1 MQVSKYLK
9 VDKDIL
15 IEYIYDDGN
24 LISEPYKILVN
35 SKDTTNSYVAG
46 DSTITKNNTSNQLFN
61 IDPVNNVW
69 GVVDP
74 NTYSFLQL
82 KDYSAGIPVRHD
94 RIKVHVPINYT
105 FGEYFGFHIRI
116 YTFDF
121 TNRFTYDISNFYWDI
136 TETNTFN
143 FLQFNSP
150 ALLISEKLWGKS
162 IEFNVPSLSVISN
175 QRSQGATTPNSINY
189 NLTNGFGLSLNT
201 PIFIDFSFITQKT
214 ELSGVRRYT
223 LSSKVETVVPQTP
236 EFENI
241 AVMIEE
247 SKLGDYFEIYGT
259 MNGNSSEFNSFIEN
273 SVFTGN
279 RYNVEYT
286 ITIFEQNIRGKS
298 LKFYVDRNFD
308 EKIEY
313 RPIIK
318 FSTTTA
324 IISVEMKLIDIVD
337 GSEIVRRASYGMLQ
351 DQVSKYSLNLT
362 KINLANA
369 NKPKIYNIKNPAGV
383 GIFSGETFEIG
394 VRDIRLEPVKVP
406 FPVFVERFN
415 LVAKSPNSAVVVGSD
430 TFYSNGALQILIN
443 PFDNVFKFI
452 IADKITN
459 EEIEYLDLSTT
470 SDLRMVIKNDQITV
484 SSPLYLE
491 SGEVDLERGV
501 VVFKINS
508 NRINDIKKIYNSNQK
523 LFYIT
528 TTNEGMT
535 TSIYTGLFELSD
547 SLSSQDQF
555 RIRNNAETPIITD
568 IRNNGT
574 IIAVEE
580 RPTETTPVVPTTT
593 RLVFTNTIG
602 GLDTPIDTSLS
613 TNLEFFAFVGEII
626 DGPTLILS
634 AQSNLSM
641 DGIPVTL
648 YYKVIN
654 SESEIGTLVNSTT
667 LQIQDSIFT
676 SSLFALNFVNTE
688 NISTNIR
695 YSNINNLTNTSVA
708 TDSNFSQTVE
718 FGVYIPFRYQL
729 LNLVSIKINDTTQ
742 SGIGTIDVDFENNK
756 LIKFS
761 IQLKPTDKI
770 QISISD

>member
-46 DSTITKNNTSNQLFN
+46 DSTITKNNTPNQLFK

-74 NTYSFLQL
+74 NTYNFLQL
-82 KDYSAGIPVRHD
+82 KDYSAGAPVRHD

-116 YTFDF
+116 YTFDY
-121 TNRFTYDISNFYWDI
+121 TNRFTYDLSNFYWDI
-136 TETNTFN
+136 TDNNTFN
-143 FLQFNSP
+143 FLEFNSP
-150 ALLISEKLWGKS
+150 ALLISEKVWGKS

-175 QRSQGATTPNSINY
+175 QRSQGATTPNSINF

-214 ELSGVRRYT
+214 ELSGVKRYT
-223 LSSKVETVVPQTP
+223 LASKVETVVPQTP

-247 SKLGDYFEIYGT
+247 SKAGDFFEIYGT
-259 MNGNSSEFNSFIEN
+259 FNGNSSEFNTFIEN
-273 SVFTGN
+273 SIFTGS

-286 ITIFEQNIRGKS
+286 LTIFEQNIRGKS

-308 EKIEY
+308 EKIEF

-324 IISVEMKLIDIVD
+324 IISVEMRMIDIVNN
-337 GSEIVRRASYGMLQ
+337 SEITRRASYGMLQ

-369 NKPKIYNIKNPAGV
+369 SKPKIYNIKNPAGV
-383 GIFSGETFEIG
+383 GIFSGETFDIG

-415 LVAKSPNSAVVVGSD
+415 LVAKSDNNSVIVGRD
-430 TFYSNGALQILIN
+430 TFYSNGALEILVN

-452 IADKITN
+452 IADRIN
-459 EEIEYLDLSTT
+459 DEQIEYLDLSTT
-470 SDLRMVIKNDQITV
+470 SDVRMVIKNDQITV
-484 SSPLYLE
+484 NSPLYIE

-508 NRINDIKKIYNSNQK
+508 NRINDIKKIYNSNQR

-528 TTNEGMT
+528 TTNESMT
-535 TSIYTGLFELSD
+535 TSIYIGLFELSD
-547 SLSSQDQF
+547 SLKSQDQF
-555 RIRNNAETPIITD
+555 RIRNNAETPVINPIS
-568 IRNNGT
+568 GGGSA
-574 IIAVEE
+574 IAVPD
-580 RPTETTPVVPTTT
+580 RTSAPTEATLTTT
-593 RLVFTNTIG
+593 STTTFNPFSFEGGGDFSNPSIG
-602 GLDTPIDTSLS
+602 
-613 TNLEFFAFVGEII
+613 II
-626 DGPTLILS
+626 DGPAVTLIANTS
-634 AQSNLSM
+634 YSIS
-641 DGIPVTL
+641 GPPITL
-648 YYKVIN
+648 YWKVISLVEESGELTGKTSTTIFN
-654 SESEIGTLVNSTT
+654 IIDDLQSESFDKL
-667 LQIQDSIFT
+667 
-676 SSLFALNFVNTE
+676 E
-688 NISTNIR
+688 NINYR
-695 YSNINNLTNTSVA
+695 LQYSSINNITGKNANV
-708 TDSNFSQTVE
+708 DSDFSQTIE
-718 FGVYIPFRYQL
+718 FALQITAISLRPNLTLKSVK
-729 LNLVSIKINDTTQ
+729 LNSTNQFTELSSWSNSFVTQDTT
-742 SGIGTIDVDFENNK
+742 NK
-756 LIKFS
+756 LITFS
-761 IQLKPTDKI
+761 FKLKPTDNLVI
-770 QISISD
+770 EIGDQ